1 MTGFRV
7 NPLAAGQSGQ
17 SGQSAQSG
25 QSGQFGQSAQSGQ
38 FRWSDS
44 TEPPVQSTI
53 AALVSAGLSPEK
65 LAWPSE
71 AWVVPHAERD
81 ALLESEFV
89 VNGAVYVQNP
99 SSMVPVSMLDPQPG
113 ERVLDLT
120 AAPGSK
126 TLQIAARMEC
136 RGELAAVEISR
147 KRMYRMKAVLKQ
159 FGAGEFVRVFL
170 QDGTRVWRYRPDH
183 FDRILLDAPCS
194 SEGRFHQSRPKS
206 TSYWS
211 MRKVRDMAHRQRN
224 LIASAIKCLRPGGC
238 LVYATCTT
246 APEENEGVVSW
257 ALKEFSGEVTV
268 EPVELISRAF
278 AHEGAVS
285 VATEP
290 AATSGGDE
298 AINDLFAPPV
308 LRWDGESFDPRV
320 AGTIRIS
327 PNDRY
332 QSFFVAKLRKI

>member
-7 NPLAAGQSGQ
+7 NPLVAGQLDRPERSVI
-17 SGQSAQSG
+17 
-25 QSGQFGQSAQSGQ
+25 
-38 FRWSDS
+38 
-44 TEPPVQSTI
+44 EE
-53 AALVSAGLSPEK
+53 LESAGLSPEK

-89 VNGAVYVQNP
+89 QSGAVYVQNP
-99 SSMVPVSMLDPQPG
+99 SSMVPVSVLDPQPG

-126 TLQIAARMEC
+126 TLQIAARMER
-136 RGELAAVEISR
+136 RGELAAVEVSR
-147 KRMYRMKAVLKQ
+147 KRMFRMKSVLKQ

-194 SEGRFHQSRPKS
+194 SEGRFHRSRPKS

-211 MRKVRDMAHRQRN
+211 LRKVRDMAHRQRN

-257 ALKEFSGEVTV
+257 ALKEFGDEVTV
-268 EPVELISRAF
+268 EAVEPGQQWWPGMAGRDGQVIS
-278 AHEGAVS
+278 
-285 VATEP
+285 
-290 AATSGGDE
+290 
-298 AINDLFAPPV
+298 DLFAPPV
-308 LRWDGESFDPRV
+308 LSWDGESFDPRV

-327 PNDRY
+327 PNDQF
-332 QSFFVAKLRKI
+332 QSFFVAKLRKR